1 MTNTNDTDLPA
12 ANRRTSDTPPLLRTL
27 NELNNI
33 QIAEIEQHVDRL
45 WHDLQANF
53 NNTNDATI
61 TGDTKFIFWAFQNV
75 DRQTLC
81 RILDKKHK
89 DDLQLITTDI
99 QRRLANLCPHW
110 DASPGLF
117 FACFGQ
123 EITRSR
129 RCIDLLKKLRGTSPQ
144 LSLGDFI
151 DCFNRIP
158 RNNDHRYG
166 LRSVKNQVSVFK
178 LAVGECTSFA
188 HRTPTAFAHTFALF
202 PVEPTL
208 VMRQQRYAKDRP
220 PPESDSSSNSGD
232 SDNDLADNSNLNKH
246 TSNDG
251 GKKKQDARRPLPAGP
266 PFINT
271 RSTRGERSSPS
282 LTRKRSPA
290 TQHVDATPSPEQSR
304 RERQASSVAPKGPVL
319 VFQSKSNLGLHNS
332 SLQAGPSTH
341 DADDG
346 GDDNSL
352 VHQSIPRAA
361 YLPQLTPSPFGPRNQ
376 DTPIPPQRKRA
387 RLGEARH
394 RDWDVSNGSF
404 GDVSFPPLERDGAAT
419 PMMEEPT
426 FLPPARSDLPSS
438 PVLITIKSEESPV
451 LPPLKTSPAGAT
463 IEANLERRSSRLK
476 YRCSIPKISGDMHRL
491 LPGQKLND
499 TIINALLNRLTSVTG
514 KVLAIDSFVLDS
526 KNIPDRVYNEI
537 QHGEQHKLLMPVC
550 NDDHWVLFV
559 FFCQEH
565 KVRLFDSCPGVLHA
579 EKVCRDVILPFLR
592 RIGAS
597 DDVQVDLDVSGCARQ
612 NNNIDCGLFTL
623 LFAYQV
629 SGTGTSMPTD
639 VTSKTL
645 DEHRLHFL
653 QCLLTSTE
661 AALSPKEAGY
671 LDELGETTSD
681 RSTALARLALEVW
694 DRQFSYQSLLKPSD
708 FFDQSMTRLRQL
720 HQAEARRWETLCITS
735 ALGLT
740 HVSHG
745 KLLRNAVQMECE
757 RRERRKEMDR
767 RNHLQ
772 AAVRSILINIPL
784 EHPVGSSVARSKPAS
799 NLELSAMLSLRSA
812 TEVAAAFLTE
822 GNLKASTNDDY
833 NPFTICV
840 AYIVVARF
848 IRQRLSSIEH
858 GLEIEIGRGV
868 DRDILVV
875 TGR

>member
-12 ANRRTSDTPPLLRTL
+12 ADRGTSDSPPLLRTL

-75 DRQTLC
+75 DRQILC

-89 DDLQLITTDI
+89 EDLQLITTDI

-178 LAVGECTSFA
+178 LAVGEF
-188 HRTPTAFAHTFALF
+188 
-202 PVEPTL
+202 EPTL

-232 SDNDLADNSNLNKH
+232 SDNDLVDNSNLNKH

-271 RSTRGERSSPS
+271 RSIRGERSSPS

-290 TQHVDATPSPEQSR
+290 AQHVDATPPPEQSR

-319 VFQSKSNLGLHNS
+319 VFQSKNNLGLHNS

-341 DADDG
+341 DAEDG

-361 YLPQLTPSPFGPRNQ
+361 SLPQLTPSPFGLRNQ

-394 RDWDVSNGSF
+394 RDWDVSNGCF
-404 GDVSFPPLERDGAAT
+404 GD
-419 PMMEEPT
+419 
-426 FLPPARSDLPSS
+426 
-438 PVLITIKSEESPV
+438 
-451 LPPLKTSPAGAT
+451 
-463 IEANLERRSSRLK
+463 
-476 YRCSIPKISGDMHRL
+476 
-491 LPGQKLND
+491 
-499 TIINALLNRLTSVTG
+499 
-514 KVLAIDSFVLDS
+514 
-526 KNIPDRVYNEI
+526 
-537 QHGEQHKLLMPVC
+537 
-550 NDDHWVLFV
+550 
-559 FFCQEH
+559 EH
-565 KVRLFDSCPGVLHA
+565 KVRLFDSCPGVLPA

-612 NNNIDCGLFTL
+612 SNNIDCGLFTL
-623 LFAYQV
+623 LFAYQI
-629 SGTGTSMPTD
+629 SGTGTGMPTD

-645 DEHRLHFL
+645 DAHRLHFL

-671 LDELGETTSD
+671 LDELGQTTSD

-694 DRQFSYQSLLKPSD
+694 DRRFSYQSLLKPSD

-720 HQAEARRWETLCITS
+720 HQAEARQWETLCITS

-784 EHPVGSSVARSKPAS
+784 EHPIGSSVARSKPAS

-822 GNLKASTNDDY
+822 GNLKASTNDNY

-848 IRQRLSSIEH
+848 IRQKLSSIEH

>member
-12 ANRRTSDTPPLLRTL
+12 ADRGTSDTPPLLRTL

-158 RNNDHRYG
+158 KNNDHRYG

-178 LAVGECTSFA
+178 LAVGEF
-188 HRTPTAFAHTFALF
+188 
-202 PVEPTL
+202 EPTL

-290 TQHVDATPSPEQSR
+290 TQHVDATPSPEQFR

-319 VFQSKSNLGLHNS
+319 VFQSKNNLGLHNS

-361 YLPQLTPSPFGPRNQ
+361 SLPQLTPSPFGPRNQ

-404 GDVSFPPLERDGAAT
+404 GD
-419 PMMEEPT
+419 
-426 FLPPARSDLPSS
+426 
-438 PVLITIKSEESPV
+438 
-451 LPPLKTSPAGAT
+451 
-463 IEANLERRSSRLK
+463 
-476 YRCSIPKISGDMHRL
+476 
-491 LPGQKLND
+491 
-499 TIINALLNRLTSVTG
+499 
-514 KVLAIDSFVLDS
+514 
-526 KNIPDRVYNEI
+526 
-537 QHGEQHKLLMPVC
+537 
-550 NDDHWVLFV
+550 
-559 FFCQEH
+559 EH
-565 KVRLFDSCPGVLHA
+565 KVRLFDSCPGVLPA

-612 NNNIDCGLFTL
+612 SNNIDCGLFTL
-623 LFAYQV
+623 LFAYQI
-629 SGTGTSMPTD
+629 SGTGTGMPTD

-645 DEHRLHFL
+645 DAHRLHFL

-671 LDELGETTSD
+671 LDELGQTTSD
-681 RSTALARLALEVW
+681 RSIALARLALEVW
-694 DRQFSYQSLLKPSD
+694 DRQFCYQSLLKPSD

-784 EHPVGSSVARSKPAS
+784 EHPIGSSVARSKPAS